1 MYSMIILVG
10 LLRMLHVTTADTA
23 PEAPS
28 AGAYLDRCQLAGHD
42 GGIKSGHV
50 TVHSDENSPPP
61 KYRERNCLAPSMAIA
76 EEPKKYSVSMF
87 PAEVAEGLV
96 GEHRSDECVQPA
108 FPPEV
113 IIRQEEMFTHHS
125 TFHVVRLRHMPGAE
139 NTSIDTNQAI
149 DDIPVRNWE
158 AMLAAHLPVPGPGQ
172 ARKVLA
178 STRKSVLYHQ

>member
-87 PAEVAEGLV
+87 PAKWPK
-96 GEHRSDECVQPA
+96 DWW
-108 FPPEV
+108 
-113 IIRQEEMFTHHS
+113 
-125 TFHVVRLRHMPGAE
+125 E
-139 NTSIDTNQAI
+139 NTEVMSVCN
-149 DDIPVRNWE
+149 
-158 AMLAAHLPVPGPGQ
+158 LPSLQ
-172 ARKVLA
+172 KLSYDKRKCLLIIL
-178 STRKSVLYHQ
+178 RFM